1 MALESIGA
9 VFEGGIELVAGGAL
23 DIGQ

>member
-9 VFEGGIELVAGGAL
+9 VFEGGIELMAGGTL